1 MDPLLTLLRR
11 YCQGSSVKV
20 KRRYCSRPDLE
31 MSNDKPVI
39 YHNPRC
45 SKSRE
50 TLQLLNDRGVE
61 PEIIEYLEN
70 PPNSQELR
78 RVVELLGVRVRDL
91 VRTTESIYQ
100 EVGLDDDNLSDDELI
115 EAICENP
122 ALLQR
127 PIVISGNRAVIGRP
141 PSRILEI
148 IA

>member
-1 MDPLLTLLRR
+1 
-11 YCQGSSVKV
+11 
-20 KRRYCSRPDLE
+20 
-31 MSNDKPVI
+31 MSNEKPVI